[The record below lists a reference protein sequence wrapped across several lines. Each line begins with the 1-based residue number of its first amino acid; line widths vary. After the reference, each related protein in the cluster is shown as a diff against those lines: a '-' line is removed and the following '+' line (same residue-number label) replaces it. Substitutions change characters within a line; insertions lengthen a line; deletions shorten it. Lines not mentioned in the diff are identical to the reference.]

1 MFKIINTMKIHLR
14 IIFVSVFVLTLVLG
28 GCYYDNEE
36 DLYLGSSPCDTT
48 NVTYAASIAPI
59 FAGYCNSCHSGSS
72 PSGNIK
78 TDSYASVTANITRI
92 HGAINHQS
100 GFLPMPQNGGSLL
113 SCDLTKIDIWIRQG
127 MPNN

>member
-1 MFKIINTMKIHLR
+1 MKTEIKVILVA
-14 IIFVSVFVLTLVLG
+14 ILAISLTVS

-36 DLYLGSSPCDTT
+36 DLYLGNSTCDTS
-48 NVTYAASIAPI
+48 NVTYATSVAPV

-78 TDSYASVTANITRI
+78 TDSYSSVVTNITRI
-92 HGAINHQS
+92 RGSINHQS
-100 GFLPMPQNGGSLL
+100 GFQAMPQNGGSLS

-127 MPNN
+127 MLNN

>member
-1 MFKIINTMKIHLR
+1 MKTGIKVLL
-14 IIFVSVFVLTLVLG
+14 VSILALTLTVS

-36 DLYLGSSPCDTT
+36 DLYLGSSTCDTT
-48 NVTYAASIAPI
+48 NVTYATSVAPV

-78 TDSYASVTANITRI
+78 TDSYSSVVTNISRI
-92 HGAINHQS
+92 RGSINHQS
-100 GFLPMPQNGGSLL
+100 GFSGMPKGGGSLS

-127 MPNN
+127 KLNN

>member
-1 MFKIINTMKIHLR
+1 MKMQFR
-14 IIFVSVFVLTLVLG
+14 IMLVLAIALTLVIG

-36 DLYLGSSPCDTT
+36 DLYLGNSTCDTT
-48 NVTYAASIAPI
+48 NVTYSASVAPV

-78 TDSYASVTANITRI
+78 TDSYTSVKTNISRI

-100 GFLPMPQNGGSLL
+100 GFLPMPQNGGSLS

-127 MPNN
+127 MLNN

>member
-1 MFKIINTMKIHLR
+1 MPKISNRMKIIKR
-14 IIFVSVFVLTLVLG
+14 IMFVSVFTLTLVLG

-36 DLYLGSSPCDTT
+36 DLYLGSSTCDTT
-48 NVTYAASIAPI
+48 NVTYSASVAPV

-92 HGAINHQS
+92 YGAINHQS
-100 GFLPMPQNGGSLL
+100 GFLPMPQNGGSL
-113 SCDLTKIDIWIRQG
+113 SRCDLTKIDIWIRQG
-127 MPNN
+127 MLDN

>member
-1 MFKIINTMKIHLR
+1 MKTEIKVILVA
-14 IIFVSVFVLTLVLG
+14 ILAISLTVS

-36 DLYLGSSPCDTT
+36 DLYLGNSTCDTS
-48 NVTYAASIAPI
+48 NVTYAISVAPV

-78 TDSYASVTANITRI
+78 TDSYSSVVTNITRI
-92 HGAINHQS
+92 RGSINHQS
-100 GFLPMPQNGGSLL
+100 GFQAMPQNGGSLS

-127 MPNN
+127 MLNN